1 MSFKKYLWK
10 CRLLVLNTPNY
21 SHPEYKRSKDLYQK
35 EIKKSFNFL
44 GVGYTYEI
52 EEVTTCILKKKLESS
67 KWNWKNSLDIAILM
81 DAIRKKVG
89 ITYNSDIK

>member
-1 MSFKKYLWK
+1 LRHTATFSCKNLF
-10 CRLLVLNTPNY
+10 
-21 SHPEYKRSKDLYQK
+21 YKK

-52 EEVTTCILKKKLESS
+52 EEVNNCIRKNKLESS

-81 DAIRKKVG
+81 DNIRKKVG
-89 ITYNSDIK
+89 IIYNSDVN